1 LQPALEGDLRLVD
14 CETEEAKEI
23 TATLSVLR
31 EYQRRLEEF
40 CQQLSD
46 ICRRAGSWYL
56 CLTPDATVHDI
67 VFRHLRRLG
76 VVGLP

>member
-1 LQPALEGDLRLVD
+1 VD
-14 CETEEAKEI
+14 CETEEVKEI
-23 TATLSVLR
+23 TATLGVLR

-46 ICRRAGSWYL
+46 ICRRAGGWYL
-56 CLTPDATVHDI
+56 RLTSDATVHDI